1 MKNLKSNFKS
11 FGILRSA
18 FGLLT
23 RTDQRKMKV
32 VAFLQLSM
40 SLLDLVGIFLVG
52 IVATV
57 SLFGIQSKEPP
68 NSVQGIL
75 TILRIENFSFQQ
87 QVAMLGLVAGLVLV
101 GKTLTSAYF
110 SRKILF
116 FLNLKTAEVITG
128 LLDRTLKLPYD
139 QIKSK
144 SPTNLLF
151 ALTRGV
157 DSLLA
162 GVIGSASM
170 VFAEVALLFVIIV
183 GMFIFDPIITTF
195 SIIYFGLI
203 AILQGR
209 RLNAQAKS
217 NQEDASQS
225 LVESEGHILNAL
237 GMYREFHIRNA
248 RSGQVEKLKAM
259 RIRVANLQSKGLFM
273 PYVAK
278 YSIEISLV
286 TGAILLTGSQLI
298 LKDALGALTTLSV
311 FLVAAT
317 RVSPSI
323 LRLQQGLILFNAKC
337 GESLKTLE
345 LILDTEKIEQES
357 IDDKSDSEANLIEG
371 EIKLVDVSFKYF
383 DGTEDVIRNLDLLIP
398 AGSMC
403 ALVGPSGNGKSTI
416 LDLMMGILV
425 PSSGTVTIDGAAPN
439 RFISRNPRAIGY
451 VPQESVFF
459 EGSLIENILL
469 GLNKSDFSITDI
481 AHALRK
487 VGLDSLI
494 PASVSLDEVRIG
506 ERGGSL
512 SVGQRQ
518 RLSMA
523 RALITNPKVL
533 FLDEPTSS
541 LDADSERLIANLING
556 LRGKVTIVVIAHR
569 LETIKNADQILF
581 IENGVIKKRGNYEQ
595 VFS

>member
-1 MKNLKSNFKS
+1 
-11 FGILRSA
+11 
-18 FGLLT
+18 
-23 RTDQRKMKV
+23 MKV

>member
-1 MKNLKSNFKS
+1 
-11 FGILRSA
+11 
-18 FGLLT
+18 
-23 RTDQRKMKV
+23 
-32 VAFLQLSM
+32 
-40 SLLDLVGIFLVG
+40 
-52 IVATV
+52 
-57 SLFGIQSKEPP
+57 
-68 NSVQGIL
+68 
-75 TILRIENFSFQQ
+75 
-87 QVAMLGLVAGLVLV
+87 
-101 GKTLTSAYF
+101 
-110 SRKILF
+110 
-116 FLNLKTAEVITG
+116 
-128 LLDRTLKLPYD
+128 
-139 QIKSK
+139 
-144 SPTNLLF
+144 
-151 ALTRGV
+151 
-157 DSLLA
+157 
-162 GVIGSASM
+162 
-170 VFAEVALLFVIIV
+170 
-183 GMFIFDPIITTF
+183 
-195 SIIYFGLI
+195 
-203 AILQGR
+203 
-209 RLNAQAKS
+209 
-217 NQEDASQS
+217 
-225 LVESEGHILNAL
+225 VESEGHILNAL

>member
-11 FGILRSA
+11 LEILRSA
-18 FGLLT
+18 FGLLP

-32 VAFLQLSM
+32 IAFLQLSM
-40 SLLDLVGIFLVG
+40 SILDLVGIFLVG

-68 NSVQGIL
+68 DSVQGIL

-87 QVAMLGLVAGLVLV
+87 QVATLGLIAGLVLV

-116 FLNLKTAEVITG
+116 FLNLKAAEVITS

-157 DSLLA
+157 DSLLT

-170 VFAEVALLFVIIV
+170 VFSEIALLFVVII
-183 GMFIFDPIITTF
+183 GMSIFDPIVTTF

-217 NQEDASQS
+217 DQKDASQS
-225 LVESEGHILNAL
+225 LVKSEGHILNAL

-248 RSGQVEKLKAM
+248 RSSQIEKLKEI
-259 RIRVANLQSKGLFM
+259 RIRVANLQSKVMFM

-323 LRLQQGLILFNAKC
+323 LRLQQGLILFNARC
-337 GESLKTLE
+337 GESIKTLE

-357 IDDKSDSEANLIEG
+357 IDDKSDSEAKLIEG

-439 RFISRNPRAIGY
+439 RFISRNARAIGY

-494 PASVSLDEVRIG
+494 PASMSLDEVRIG